1 MKKLTTK
8 DKKYSIQFALKVAD
22 DLVCKLAPYCEKIQ
36 VVGSIRRERKMVG
49 DVEILCIPNKVYIG
63 NDLFHKKTEPKNMW
77 EFVKIVNSMEKVK
90 GNASTGKYFQRIH
103 ESGIKI
109 DIFTALP
116 ETWGVQKM
124 IRTGPADFSKQMVT
138 DIKARGYQV
147 ADGGHL
153 QKYVKQGKWENV
165 PCYYEKDFFDIT
177 GMPNIL
183 PVARI

>member
-1 MKKLTTK
+1 MTTK
-8 DKKYSIQFALKVAD
+8 DKKYSIQFASRVAD

-49 DVEILCIPNKVYIG
+49 DVEILCIPRKIDVSNTMF
-63 NDLFHKKTEPKNMW
+63 NDKP
-77 EFVKIVNSMEKVK
+77 EFVNSVSFERVVDSMEKIK

-138 DIKARGYQV
+138 DIKARGYRV

-153 QKYVKQGKWENV
+153 QKYVNQGKWENV